1 MNKQEILKQYANEED
16 KLFIAKVMDKLN
28 TVNMR
33 NYMTSTDFLDLHQ
46 QKLAQDFLKKQ
57 KVNDYFFFGGNEY
70 TERKILFLFPDKLN
84 KEIALEEAKNWIQ
97 VVRIELPKYNNDVYT
112 HRDYLGGMIKLGIKR
127 DKTGDIFVY
136 PEGADIVVQKEIAQF
151 LQDNLSKLTRFSK
164 SNIEVLHIKELKL
177 PEIKYEESTIIV
189 PSLRMDSVVSEI
201 LRISRNKTSQ
211 IIEEERI
218 FINFELCTNRSKILK
233 IGDKISIRGKGRFE
247 IAEELGSTKKDNI
260 KLKILKY
267 IWCIFI
273 KRGTK
278 LC

>member
-46 QKLAQDFLKKQ
+46 QKLAQDFLKKE

-70 TERKILFLFPDKLN
+70 TERKILFLYPDKLT

-164 SNIEVLHIKELKL
+164 SNIEVLHIQELKV

-218 FINFELCTNRSKILK
+218 FINFEVCTNRAKILK

-267 IWCIFI
+267 I
-273 KRGTK
+273 
-278 LC
+278 

>member
-46 QKLAQDFLKKQ
+46 QKLAQDFLKKE

-70 TERKILFLFPDKLN
+70 TERKILFLYPDKLT

-164 SNIEVLHIKELKL
+164 SNIEVLHIKELKV

-218 FINFELCTNRSKILK
+218 FINFEVCTNRSKILK

-267 IWCIFI
+267 I
-273 KRGTK
+273 
-278 LC
+278 